1 MRNLF
6 LLPVIVAALFLPA
19 HGPVGKS
26 QQPQSTDLVRSTE
39 LNAAAVKLFNQGKYD
54 EALPLETQALALRE
68 KALGPDH
75 AELIPILT
83 NIGEIHKRKDLD
95 QSTAYFNRALKLA
108 EKTYGQNDVRLATI
122 LDSLAFVEYTRK
134 HATTAEN
141 LFMRSLKIKE
151 SALDAHDPEIAQTA
165 FNLGQAYAA
174 RAYYKGAAS
183 MLSRA
188 ITIWESAGEKERPNL
203 LKALENQVLVLTA
216 LGKNDEAARVQHRL
230 GELSSQDAIVNGG
243 ILNGKALVLIRP
255 AYPMVT
261 GFHPSGMVQVQVLID
276 ENGHVLTAKAVNSK
290 MQMEFIRAAESA
302 ARQSRFSPTFVSGKP
317 VKVNGII
324 IYNFQGR

>member
-1 MRNLF
+1 MS
-6 LLPVIVAALFLPA
+6 LLSAPGAVSDPQQAQSLDFV
-19 HGPVGKS
+19 KS
-26 QQPQSTDLVRSTE
+26 NE
-39 LNAAAVKLFNQGKYD
+39 LNSEAVKLFNQGKYD
-54 EALPLETQALALRE
+54 EALPLATQALALRE

-83 NIGEIHKRKDLD
+83 NIGEIYKRKDLD
-95 QSTAYFNRALKLA
+95 QSIAYFNRALKLA

-122 LDSLAFVEYTRK
+122 LDQLAFVEYTRK

-141 LFMRSLKIKE
+141 LFMRSLKVKE
-151 SALDAHDPEIAQTA
+151 SALDAHDPEIARTA

-188 ITIWESAGEKERPNL
+188 ITIWESAGDKERPNL
-203 LKALENQVLVLTA
+203 LKALESQVLVLTA

-255 AYPMVT
+255 AYPLVT
-261 GFHPSGMVQVQVLID
+261 GFHPSGMVHVQVLID
-276 ENGHVLTAKAVNSK
+276 ENGQVLTAKAVNSK
-290 MQMEFIRAAESA
+290 MQIEFVRAAESA
-302 ARQSRFSPTFVSGKP
+302 ARQSRFSPTFVDGRP
-317 VKVNGII
+317 VKVNGTI
-324 IYNFQGR
+324 IYNFVAR